1 LSGSLIL
8 TNKDFIVN
16 ILVRNVSIVRCL
28 GVVTMKS
35 IAEICGV
42 SRGTVDRALN
52 GRGRVS
58 KETADNIRKVARQLG
73 YQPNPAGKA
82 LAARKTCPVIGVVI
96 PAKGNQFFDEVI
108 RGMEEAAGEYE
119 IYGLQ
124 IKYYTV
130 KGYDVQEQLGILQR
144 IEPEIQALVICPI
157 NDTLIAQQLNHMLNK
172 GILVITV
179 NNDIDGA
186 GQHYY
191 VGSDYHSGGTTA
203 CALLEA
209 LLGTSARIALVVG
222 SKNVLGHRQR
232 LEGFQQRMCQVADFQ
247 LIDVIEHEDDD
258 ILAYDVMCRL
268 LREHPEIN
276 AISILAAGAYGVCRA
291 VMQLPEE
298 KRPLV
303 IGFDTVP
310 TTVEMMKK
318 GLIKATIYQ
327 HPYRQGYTAINKA
340 FEYLVHGRRPDKEAY
355 ILKNEIKLLENL

>member
-1 LSGSLIL
+1 M
-8 TNKDFIVN
+8 
-16 ILVRNVSIVRCL
+16 
-28 GVVTMKS
+28 VTMKR

-58 KETADNIRKVARQLG
+58 RETADHIRHVARQLG

-82 LAARKTCPVIGVVI
+82 LAARKKCPVIGVVI
-96 PAKGNQFFDEVI
+96 PAKGNPFFDEVI
-108 RGMEEAAGEYE
+108 RGMEEAADEYE

-124 IKYYTV
+124 IKYYIL
-130 KGYDVQEQLGILQR
+130 KGYDVQEQLGILKR

-157 NDTLIAQQLNHMLNK
+157 NDARIARQLNHLLDK
-172 GILVITV
+172 GIFVITV

-186 GQHYY
+186 APHYY
-191 VGSDYHSGGTTA
+191 VGSDYHSGGSTA

-209 LLGTSARIALVVG
+209 LLGRAARIALVVG
-222 SKNVLGHRQR
+222 NKNVLGHRQR
-232 LEGFQQRMCQVADFQ
+232 LEGFQQRMRQVRDFQ
-247 LIDVIEHEDDD
+247 LAAVIEHEDDD
-258 ILAYDVMCRL
+258 ILAYDAMCRL
-268 LREHPEIN
+268 LREHPEID
-276 AISILAAGAYGVCRA
+276 AISILAAGGYGVCRA
-291 VMQLPEE
+291 VLQLPEE
-298 KRPLV
+298 RRPLV

-327 HPYRQGYTAINKA
+327 HPYRQGHVAINKA
-340 FEYLVHGRRPDKEAY
+340 FEYLVHGRRPDHEAY